1 MKLPRAAVGV
11 SFVGA
16 LAIGLGVASLFAV
29 DAVAEQPVVTVTYK
43 LSAPPP
49 HAAALPAEEVSVYA
63 EDLVGVWRGTWD
75 HAQVP
80 ATLTISRID
89 RNKFY
94 GVLKQREA
102 EIELVGTID
111 ERDRRV
117 FFHETKVM
125 KIGAYGEWSLGTN
138 SGAFSADGNT
148 LSGTGVDKWG
158 TYQFDLT
165 KD

>member
-1 MKLPRAAVGV
+1 MKLSRAAAGV

-16 LAIGLGVASLFAV
+16 FAIGIGIASFFAV
-29 DAVAEQPVVTVTYK
+29 DAVAEAPAVTVTYR
-43 LSAPPP
+43 LTAPTYAP
-49 HAAALPAEEVSVYA
+49 ALPAEEVPVYA

-80 ATLTISRID
+80 ATLTISRTEG
-89 RNKFY
+89 NKFY
-94 GVLKQREA
+94 GVLRQREA
-102 EIELVGTID
+102 EIAFVGTID
-111 ERDRRV
+111 ESDRRV

-148 LSGTGVDKWG
+148 LSGTGIDKWG

-165 KD
+165 KE

>member
-1 MKLPRAAVGV
+1 MKLSRAAAGV
-11 SFVGA
+11 SFLGA

-29 DAVAEQPVVTVTYK
+29 DAVAEAPTVAVTCRLKAPTHAPV
-43 LSAPPP
+43 
-49 HAAALPAEEVSVYA
+49 LPAEEVPVYA
-63 EDLVGVWRGTWD
+63 EDMVGVWRGIWD

-89 RNKFY
+89 GNKFY

-102 EIELVGTID
+102 EIAFVGTID
-111 ERDRRV
+111 ESDRRV

-148 LSGTGVDKWG
+148 LTGTGVDKWG
-158 TYQFDLT
+158 TYQFELT